1 MQFKIVY
8 MTKTLSRYLQNLKYC
23 HAYDLGRPKMALKLA
38 ITIFSYTPVLAK
50 FCTHIITKNK
60 LFSSVWIISDI
71 FFDIWIDFRC
81 LKGEWKSRF
90 FYVGLK
96 KAWKKAKG
104 IEPFSWDL
112 RYLFPSTILE
122 SCENFRSI
130 RSVVLSGELLNC
142 RLNIFVLF
150 YIWQFHLKL
159 CITVFRLFW
168 KNYLTDWSE
177 IFTGLQNCT

>member
-8 MTKTLSRYLQNLKYC
+8 MTKTLSRYLQNLINC

-130 RSVVLSGELLNC
+130 RQ
-142 RLNIFVLF
+142 I
-150 YIWQFHLKL
+150 
-159 CITVFRLFW
+159 VFSEKP
-168 KNYLTDWSE
+168 KNSDA
-177 IFTGLQNCT
+177 